1 MSLRDTI
8 RSMAAGNSCSPDEVR
23 AAMTDIMGDVAPPS
37 QVAAFLTLL
46 GPTRD
51 AALVSAAAEIMLGF
65 SKC

>member
-1 MSLRDTI
+1 
-8 RSMAAGNSCSPDEVR
+8 
-23 AAMTDIMGDVAPPS
+23 MTDIMGDVAPPS